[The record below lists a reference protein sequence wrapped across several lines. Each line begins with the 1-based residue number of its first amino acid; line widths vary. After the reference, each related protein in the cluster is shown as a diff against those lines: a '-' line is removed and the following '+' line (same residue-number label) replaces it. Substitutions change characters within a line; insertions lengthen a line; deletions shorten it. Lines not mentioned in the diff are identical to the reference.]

1 MGGRQTHY
9 DLTVTYEITRAGDI
23 DILDEG
29 VYASERYDSPID
41 ALGDLGTFIQQ
52 NGGPDA
58 WDVTDAHEIAS
69 CWLPEGEGTEVAYH
83 AHLELVTEPDD
94 FRWAPYRTARRL
106 AMLTWR
112 RLESANFGTLQRR
125 AGGAA

>member
-1 MGGRQTHY
+1 MGGRQTYY
-9 DLTVTYEITRAGDI
+9 DLTVIYEITRAGDI
-23 DILDEG
+23 DILHEG
-29 VYASERYDSPID
+29 VYANGRYDSPTD
-41 ALGDLGTFIQQ
+41 ALGDLGTFVQQ

-58 WDVTDAHEIAS
+58 WDEIDPYEIAS

-94 FRWAPYRTARRL
+94 LRGAPSRTTRRL

-112 RLESANFGTLQRR
+112 RLEAANFGTLRRR
-125 AGGAA
+125 AGGAD